1 MKRSDY
7 PMYRDTNVEELLKKY
22 QETMNENEA
31 IEAAADDL
39 KNRYD
44 MITEDAVQEIKAC
57 IRIRKII
64 EKEKQEQ
71 AIKLITCPAC
81 GAKVSKEAETC
92 PQCGHPLK
100 EKKSNT
106 VLYFILGILAVVI
119 GIYICAVC

>member
-22 QETMNENEA
+22 RETMNAQEA
-31 IEAAADDL
+31 VKAAANDL

-44 MITEDAVQEIKAC
+44 MITEDAVQEIKSY
-57 IRIRKII
+57 IHLHKVI
-64 EKEKQEQ
+64 EEEKREH

-81 GAKVSKEAETC
+81 GANVSKEAETC

-106 VLYFILGILAVVI
+106 VLYFILAIAAVVI
-119 GIYICAVC
+119 GVFLCAIC